1 MMSGKISEET
11 EREDFES
18 FMIVKIRS
26 RDVNTATMSDTQIL
40 DLFLRWDKSTN
51 QYRCQSSQW
60 IWEGWMA
67 RAQLNTNLFV

>member
-1 MMSGKISEET
+1 MMPGKISEET

-26 RDVNTATMSDTQIL
+26 RDINTASMSDSKIL
-40 DLFLRWDKSTN
+40 ELFLRWDESSKK
-51 QYRCQSSQW
+51 YLCQSSQW
-60 IWEGWMA
+60 VWEGWLA